1 MSAPAFAYRLQPPRM
16 GAGLTA
22 VLLSAAVL
30 LFAPTVY
37 WLTLPDQLRP
47 AEPLVIGDVA
57 VPMECTPT
65 AGLLPSEGWYCGD
78 TTVTVTETPGVAD
91 AELAARRAL
100 RNIAFGTDPA
110 GPVALSGSALVL
122 ADAPTGA
129 AALILPAPHEAP
141 EENTAFVVTF
151 EGADAASVLAPTWQA
166 ATGEALPATITDEL
180 AHIDS
185 HDGFEPALP
194 QAVNV

>member
-1 MSAPAFAYRLQPPRM
+1 M

-37 WLTLPDQLRP
+37 WLTLPDPLRP
-47 AEPLVIGDVA
+47 AEPLVIGDLA

-78 TTVTVTETPGVAD
+78 TTVTVTETPGLAD

-129 AALILPAPHEAP
+129 AALILPARDEG
-141 EENTAFVVTF
+141 TAFVVTF

-180 AHIDS
+180 AHIES

>member
-37 WLTLPDQLRP
+37 RLTLPDQLRP

-57 VPMECTPT
+57 VPMDCTPT

-110 GPVALSGSALVL
+110 GPVAVSGSALVL

-129 AALILPAPHEAP
+129 AALILPAPDEG
-141 EENTAFVVTF
+141 TAFVVTF

>member
-37 WLTLPDQLRP
+37 RLTLPDQLRP

-57 VPMECTPT
+57 VPMDCTPT

-110 GPVALSGSALVL
+110 GPVAVSGSALVL

-129 AALILPAPHEAP
+129 AALILPAPDEG
-141 EENTAFVVTF
+141 TAFVVTF
-151 EGADAASVLAPTWQA
+151 EGDDASSVLAPTWQA

>member
-1 MSAPAFAYRLQPPRM
+1 MSAPAFSYRLQPPRM

-30 LFAPTVY
+30 LFVPTVY

-122 ADAPTGA
+122 ADAPIGA
-129 AALILPAPHEAP
+129 AALILPAPNEAP

-185 HDGFEPALP
+185 HDDFEPALP

>member
-37 WLTLPDQLRP
+37 RLTLPDQLRP

-57 VPMECTPT
+57 VPMDCTPT

-110 GPVALSGSALVL
+110 GPVAVSGSALVL

-129 AALILPAPHEAP
+129 AALILPAPDED
-141 EENTAFVVTF
+141 TAFVVTF